1 MLRNLFKKIKTTTNP
16 YTRTTKKIIIG
27 TKFYSFKI
35 TEGTRNSCKIEG
47 EVIYVTLFP
56 ATKENFQRYISSW
69 YTRLARKR
77 YYEAVEKWLPEF
89 KRLDYDIPNP
99 RLKIYQMKRAW
110 GRCYYTRDVITLNS
124 KLFRMTDDCIDY
136 ILLHEM
142 THFIAHDHGMLFR
155 AIMDKIDPDWR
166 KKEGVLRNLELRKE
180 LMQ

>member
-1 MLRNLFKKIKTTTNP
+1 MLQNIFRRTKTP
-16 YTRTTKKIIIG
+16 FTRTTKKVIIG
-27 TKFYSFKI
+27 TQSYGFKI
-35 TEGTRNSCKIEG
+35 TEGTRNSCKIVDG
-47 EVIYVTLFP
+47 AIHVTLFP
-56 ATKENFQRYISSW
+56 ATKENFYKYIDGW

-77 YYEAVEKWLPEF
+77 YYQAVEKWAPEF

-99 RLKIYQMKRAW
+99 RLKIYRMQRAW
-110 GRCYYTRDVITLNS
+110 ARCYYMRDVITINS
-124 KLFRMTDDCIDY
+124 KLFRMPDECVDY

-166 KKEGVLRNLELRKE
+166 KKEGLLRNCELRKE